1 MREDK
6 NIRDELSKIIFNKRT
21 QSLYPHIVI
30 DIIFN
35 EIEIKQEDIRISR
48 DDLFFRFYLVAK
60 KWVKTYKL
68 NLAENSMVNQIIEKE
83 VTQANSIEK
92 INHSRIGDRVI
103 KNVVSG
109 KKLFLYSSDREQV
122 VIDKKVVKEIKKDLA
137 YWRQENLIAAKQLC
151 LKYNEGKEDKVD
163 EIFKDMTRIE
173 VLHKNSK
180 FTNPVS

>member
-6 NIRDELSKIIFNKRT
+6 NIESDLTKIIFNKRT
-21 QSLYPHIVI
+21 QSLYPHIII

-35 EIEIKQEDIRISR
+35 EIQINDEGIRINR
-48 DDLFFRFYLVAK
+48 NDLFLRFYLTAK

-83 VTQANSIEK
+83 RTQNDSIEK

-109 KKLFLYSSDREQV
+109 KNVFEYDADIEQV
-122 VIDKKVVKEIKKDLA
+122 IVDQEVVKVLKKDLD
-137 YWRQENLIAAKQLC
+137 YWRQENLEAAKQLC
-151 LKYNEGKEDKVD
+151 IKYNEDREKEIN
-163 EIFKDMTRIE
+163 ELFKDM
-173 VLHKNSK
+173 
-180 FTNPVS
+180 